1 MNPNGGKSDMTKI
14 FKATAMKIS
23 IVQTAFLL
31 TGILSIFYFPIN
43 MTNLSLILLG
53 YVLYGGI
60 GFSMMLHRY
69 YSHGS
74 FEFKYNWLKNF
85 FDFLAIIANRG
96 SIVGWVYTH
105 RSHHRHADTYEDPHS
120 PFYKKWKV
128 FFPHLM
134 RYNKTFNKFIVKD
147 LLTPRHKF
155 IDDYYFLILLINSLI
170 MIALGLE
177 FWLFFY
183 VIPVS
188 MLHIMLL
195 CFIYFGH
202 DRDYEYIN
210 NNAFFGY
217 FLFGEGWHDAHHRD
231 TRNWDFRKNTKTVE
245 IVSLLIRLI
254 KK

>member
-202 DRDYEYIN
+202 DRDYEYTN

-217 FLFGEGWHDAHHRD
+217 FLFGEGWHSKHHAD
-231 TRNWDFRKNTKTVE
+231 PGDWNFDNGNNLE
-245 IVSLLIRLI
+245 LISLIIRYL
-254 KK
+254 KA